1 MAFRNSLNENENE
14 KNRQLLYLRNSFAA
28 AGKNDQ
34 SKQPHNEGFIRR
46 YRDQSQLK
54 NASEIKS
61 DITAEATKLNKLLE
75 SFQRAPNPLN
85 NRISV
90 VLGRLIG

>member
-1 MAFRNSLNENENE
+1 MAQEWLI
-14 KNRQLLYLRNSFAA
+14 KNDMI
-28 AGKNDQ
+28 GDQ

-75 SFQRAPNPLN
+75 LPASTESPE
-85 NRISV
+85 
-90 VLGRLIG
+90 